1 MNNINIKNNHS
12 YPEIHDL
19 YNNDS
24 EEKTFSIP
32 NPNSSKFG
40 TVSIK
45 QVANEEDN
53 IKDIND
59 LYNNDSEEKSFSIEN
74 PNPSTSG
81 KASIVQVANGED
93 ISDFYPNEESFS
105 IEDSN
110 PSKSGEN
117 DIKNITELYK
127 TKTTEEL
134 FKEKNPMENRP
145 ASSTKTP
152 PFTTTSTD
160 QIPLAAKDLSSL
172 SAVNKNIKSQNND
185 IIPLSGPI
193 SSKRSARVRL

>member
-1 MNNINIKNNHS
+1 MNNIKNNHS

-19 YNNDS
+19 CDNDS
-24 EEKTFSIP
+24 KKELFSIEE
-32 NPNSSKFG
+32 NSNSAKFG

-45 QVANEEDN
+45 QVANEDGNLED
-53 IKDIND
+53 ITD
-59 LYNNDSEEKSFSIEN
+59 LYNNYSEETTFSIEN
-74 PNPSTSG
+74 PNPSTSV
-81 KASIVQVANGED
+81 KPSIVQVTNRED
-93 ISDFYPNEESFS
+93 ISNFYPNEELLS

-127 TKTTEEL
+127 TKTNTT
-134 FKEKNPMENRP
+134 EKNPMKNRT

-193 SSKRSARVRL
+193 PSKRSAIVRL